1 MHSTAKQLAS
11 NPLRTRRDLQE
22 AVLDLCTPL
31 QPFFSPGLAR
41 LKLGQTGVVYSSQCA
56 EMEAF
61 ARPLWGL
68 TPIWAAGGETEF
80 DACYLNGIRNGTDP
94 THSEYWGDIGDLDQ
108 RMVEMAALSVALA
121 LAPEKIWHS
130 LTTREQQNLADWL
143 GSINHHVVSDNNW
156 MFFQVLVNVALK
168 KLGAPYNQEG
178 LAKAL
183 NRIEDFYLDEGW
195 YRDGLTEQRD
205 YYIPFAMHYYGL
217 IYAQLMQEEDPDR
230 SALFKARAD
239 RFARDFICWFGSDGA
254 ALPFGRSLTYRFAQ
268 CAFWGAM
275 AFAGVQTFPLGVIK
289 GIILRNLRWWFQ
301 HPIFTDVGILTVG
314 YTYPNLLMAE
324 GYNAPGS
331 PNWAMKAFL
340 PLALA
345 ADHPFWLAEEL
356 PLPTMAP
363 RNTQMH
369 PHMVICHDTNSQ
381 HVIAFTAGQTAGH
394 AHSAAKYSKF
404 AYSTLFAFSV
414 PKGPCGLAEGAY
426 DSMLALSEG
435 DDLYRVRRQCADYQ
449 VSETAV
455 YSHWLPWPDVHVFSW
470 VLPGNP
476 WHIRIHRII
485 TQRALKTA
493 EGGFAIRRDHNI
505 RQLPAEAVQIESDR
519 ILVDMPWARSGIMNL
534 SGHARAEMVWAEAN
548 TNLQH
553 PATIIPTL
561 CTDLLPGN
569 HWLVSAVMG
578 EHADQKAAWE
588 NPPQISVTNG
598 VLKIFG
604 RNETPIWEWAVS

>member
-1 MHSTAKQLAS
+1 MSVTAKQLAS
-11 NPLRTRRDLQE
+11 NPLRTRSDLQQ
-22 AVLDLCTPL
+22 AVLDLCMPL
-31 QPFFSPGLAR
+31 QPFYSPGQAR
-41 LKLGQTGVVYSSQCA
+41 LQMGQTGAVYSSQCA

-68 TPIWAAGGETEF
+68 APIWASGGSTEF
-80 DACYLNGIRNGTDP
+80 DACYANGIRNGVDP
-94 THSEYWGDIGDLDQ
+94 SHAEYWGEIGDLDQ

-121 LAPEKIWHS
+121 FAPEKIWHP
-130 LTTREQQNLADWL
+130 LTGREQQNLATWL

-168 KLGAPYNQEG
+168 KLGAPYSEEG
-178 LAKAL
+178 LSNAL
-183 NRIEDFYLDEGW
+183 NRIEDFYLDDGW

-217 IYAQLMQEEDPDR
+217 LYAWLMQEEDPER

-239 RFARDFICWFGSDGA
+239 RFAQDFIYWFDAGGA

-275 AFAGVQTFPLGVIK
+275 ALAGVQTFPLGVIK

-301 HPIFTDVGILTVG
+301 HPIFTDSGVLTIG

-340 PLALA
+340 PLALS
-345 ADHPFWLAEEL
+345 ADHPFWLSEEL
-356 PLPTMAP
+356 PLPPMEP
-363 RNTQMH
+363 RSAQTH
-369 PHMVICHDTNSQ
+369 PHMVICHDANSR

-404 AYSTLFAFSV
+404 SYSTLFAFSV

-435 DDLYRVRRQCADYQ
+435 DDLYRVRRHCVDYQ
-449 VSETAV
+449 VSDTAV
-455 YSHWLPWPDVHVFSW
+455 YSHWRPWPDVDVFSW
-470 VLPGNP
+470 VLPGAP
-476 WHIRIHRII
+476 WHVRIHRII
-485 TQRALKTA
+485 TRRALKAA
-493 EGGFAIRRDHNI
+493 EGGFAIQRDHNI
-505 RQLPAEAVQIESDR
+505 RQLPVGAVQIESESV
-519 ILVDMPWARSGIMNL
+519 LVEMPWARSGIMNL

-548 TNLQH
+548 TNLH
-553 PATIIPTL
+553 YPATIIPTL
-561 CTDLLPGN
+561 CTDLPPGD
-569 HWLVSAVMG
+569 HWLVSAVLG
-578 EHADQKAAWE
+578 ERSDQKSAWL
-588 NPPQISVTNG
+588 NPPQISVSNG
-598 VLKIFG
+598 VMTLFA
-604 RNETPIWEWAVS
+604 RADAPMWELATS